1 MRAGDDRG
9 TLMLPR
15 IGAHRVRE
23 SWHERFAETPDVLKS
38 SRREQTVVPVLDLEI
53 GGDEFITMAGPCSV
67 ETEFQ
72 LMATANHVRRCGA
85 RILRGGAFKPRSSP
99 YSFQGLGLEGL
110 KMLARARQES
120 GLAIV
125 TEVMSET
132 DVEMVAEYADILQI
146 GTRNMENYSLLEA
159 AARSGRPVLLKR
171 GMVATIADLL
181 RSAQLILDNGNPHV
195 ILCERGIRTFE
206 TAMRN
211 TFDVAAIAL
220 LKHVSHLPV
229 IADPSH
235 ASGHR
240 ELVPALARIAVAS
253 GADGLLVEVHP
264 HPDTAWSD
272 GEQSLDFAGFDEM
285 MDDLEPWLEL
295 RGQELARRRRGVPR
309 REAADAWPMEAVG

>member
-1 MRAGDDRG
+1 
-9 TLMLPR
+9 
-15 IGAHRVRE
+15 
-23 SWHERFAETPDVLKS
+23 
-38 SRREQTVVPVLDLEI
+38 
-53 GGDEFITMAGPCSV
+53 
-67 ETEFQ
+67 
-72 LMATANHVRRCGA
+72 
-85 RILRGGAFKPRSSP
+85 
-99 YSFQGLGLEGL
+99 
-110 KMLARARQES
+110 
-120 GLAIV
+120 
-125 TEVMSET
+125 
-132 DVEMVAEYADILQI
+132 
-146 GTRNMENYSLLEA
+146 
-159 AARSGRPVLLKR
+159 
-171 GMVATIADLL
+171 
-181 RSAQLILDNGNPHV
+181 
-195 ILCERGIRTFE
+195 
-206 TAMRN
+206 MRN

-264 HPDTAWSD
+264 HPDKAWSD